1 MKINGNLPIEEKK
14 LLNRT
19 QDLSKNQNLEKKDE
33 AQKTESGRDKVSLS
47 GKAREISELKGM
59 IEAIPD
65 IRRDKVDAVKK
76 AIDAGTY
83 GFDAVKVA
91 QKIIEEEF

>member
-1 MKINGNLPIEEKK
+1 MFF
-14 LLNRT
+14 
-19 QDLSKNQNLEKKDE
+19 
-33 AQKTESGRDKVSLS
+33 RDFFRFMLMY
-47 GKAREISELKGM
+47 E
-59 IEAIPD
+59 
-65 IRRDKVDAVKK
+65 KK

>member
-14 LLNRT
+14 LLNKT
-19 QDLSKNQNLEKKDE
+19 QDLNKNQNLEKNNE
-33 AQKTESGRDKVSLS
+33 TGKTESGRDKVSLS
-47 GKAREISELKGM
+47 GKAREVIELKGL
-59 IEAIPD
+59 IESIPD

-83 GFDAVKVA
+83 SFDAVKMA